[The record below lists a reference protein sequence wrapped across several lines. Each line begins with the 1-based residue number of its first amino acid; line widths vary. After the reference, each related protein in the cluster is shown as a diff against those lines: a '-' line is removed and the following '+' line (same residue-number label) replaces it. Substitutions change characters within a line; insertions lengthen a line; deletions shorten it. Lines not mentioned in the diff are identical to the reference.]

1 LPLELS
7 EATATLIDVVSVD
20 DVEELAAWLRATEK
34 PKVNL
39 KRCTHLHTG
48 ALQAMLLFR
57 PKVTAAPAD
66 TFLADQ
72 VLPLIAGSRQR
83 SDPP

>member
-1 LPLELS
+1 LPLELH

-20 DVEELAAWLRATEK
+20 EVEELAAWFRATDK
-34 PKVNL
+34 PRVNL

-57 PKVTAAPAD
+57 PKVSAAPAD
-66 TFLADQ
+66 MFLADQ
-72 VLPLIAGSRQR
+72 VLPLLTP
-83 SDPP
+83 DPTRE